1 MSRELGVA
9 GYPGGRGPQTMAT
22 DDAQEA
28 PLHLTII
35 GGGSAGCAAA
45 MWAADHGARVTLVND
60 GLPLGGNALHVGVF
74 PARLYM
80 RAATLRHRAAN
91 PTLPG
96 LSSASLDVDLKALS
110 AHVHD
115 CIERAHKSL
124 VSELR
129 RRRGLEL
136 VDGRASLI
144 PDTDPD
150 HREPLNVVVGKRSW
164 RADRVLLT
172 CGAASLPPR
181 VEGIEEAETWSLR
194 DLITA
199 TELPASLIF
208 FGINDIGLTYAQA
221 FARLGAEVTI
231 LHEEDRLFDA
241 DHSPLLEARLLES
254 LRAEGIKV
262 VLDATVT
269 HLERREGQTRALGT
283 HQGAPTHWSAAR
295 VVIVDNRRPSTRGLG
310 LEALDVER
318 DATGFLHVNESFR
331 TTHEAIFAAGDV
343 IGRGTRTHA
352 ATRDAILAAQ
362 NAVMPSRTAGYTP
375 TVPFVIHTDPPLAAV
390 GWDEEQ
396 ARQAGFDA
404 RCLTLDLRDHPSGA
418 FSDAPDGL
426 IQLVGDGR
434 SNQLL
439 GARLLAP
446 GAANAIMEL
455 AVALR
460 SGLSLPELAALLHPP
475 ATLASAIAACAR
487 TIDSGA

>member
-1 MSRELGVA
+1 
-9 GYPGGRGPQTMAT
+9 MAT
-22 DDAQEA
+22 DDPQEA

-80 RAATLRHRAAN
+80 RAATLRHRAAH

-96 LSSASLDVDLKALS
+96 LSGAALKVDLKALS
-110 AHVHD
+110 AHVQE
-115 CIERAHKSL
+115 CIERAHTSL
-124 VSELR
+124 VSALR

-136 VDGRASLI
+136 IDGRASLASRS
-144 PDTDPD
+144 DAASSETL
-150 HREPLNVVVGKRSW
+150 HVVVGKRSW
-164 RADRVLLT
+164 RSDRVLLT
-172 CGAASLPPR
+172 CGATSQPPR
-181 VEGIEEAETWSLR
+181 IEGIEDAETWSLR
-194 DLITA
+194 DLIA
-199 TELPASLIF
+199 CTELPSSLIF
-208 FGINDIGLTYAQA
+208 AGIHDIGLTYAQA

-231 LHEEDRLFDA
+231 LHEEDRLLDA
-241 DHSPLLEARLLES
+241 DHSPALESRLLES
-254 LRAEGIKV
+254 LQAEGIRV

-269 HLERREGQTRALGT
+269 HLERRKDQTRALGT
-283 HQGAPTHWSAAR
+283 HQGSPTHWSAAR
-295 VVIVDNRRPSTRGLG
+295 VVIVDHRRPSTEGLG
-310 LEALDVER
+310 LEALGVER
-318 DATGFLHVNESFR
+318 DPGGFVRVDESFC
-331 TTHEAIFAAGDV
+331 TTHDAIFAAGDI

-375 TVPFVIHTDPPLAAV
+375 TVPFVIHTDPPLAGV
-390 GWDEEQ
+390 GWDEAQ

-404 RCLTLDLRDHPSGA
+404 RCFTLDLREHPPGS

-426 IQLVGDGR
+426 IHLVSDRR

-460 SGLSLPELAALLHPP
+460 SGLTLPELARLLHPP

-487 TIDSGA
+487 KLDADT